1 MKSRIVELS
10 KSAIA
15 IVLLGTFAA
24 GCTAEASVGP
34 IGVPP
39 GNGTLTQNWSI
50 GSRSPRIDPS
60 LCATYG
66 ADRMELVIKDT
77 RGRVVASAEQNCEE
91 GEMTVTLPEGSYVAD
106 AVLIAADNTD
116 VSTTLQLEPFRIY
129 DGRDTFVDTDFPI
142 DSMLTVLAAP
152 TEPTGAEIDESAD

>member
-15 IVLLGTFAA
+15 IVLFGICGA

-34 IGVPP
+34 IDVPP
-39 GNGTLTQNWSI
+39 GNGTLTQRWSI
-50 GSRSPRIDPS
+50 GSSFDPN
-60 LCATYG
+60 LCLTYG

-77 RGRVVASAEQNCEE
+77 RGRVVARAEQTCEE

-142 DSMLTVLAAP
+142 DSMRTVLAAP
-152 TEPTGAEIDESAD
+152 REPTGAEIDESAD